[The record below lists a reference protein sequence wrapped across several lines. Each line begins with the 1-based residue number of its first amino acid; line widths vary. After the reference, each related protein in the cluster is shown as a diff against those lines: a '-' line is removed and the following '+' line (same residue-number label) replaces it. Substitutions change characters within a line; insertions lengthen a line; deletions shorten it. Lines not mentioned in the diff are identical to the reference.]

1 MSLYGISL
9 YAGFQ
14 TPILHGLCSYGI
26 ATRHVL
32 RQYCGDDVAM
42 VKAIKARFSKPV
54 LPGQTIQTDMWK
66 EGDRVHFICKVCISV
81 DVTMVDSFIYLRV
94 AFFASEV
101 HHISIDFMVASCTCT
116 YMYLRVTIFA
126 CTNVSFFIFLWI
138 GPKCKILCCCVYT
151 SIRSSNF
158 LYK

>member
-1 MSLYGISL
+1 MIVRSFQNEISNPNHQDLREIILSLCT
-9 YAGFQ
+9 GFQ

-66 EGDRVHFICKVCISV
+66 EGDRVHFICKVQRCNPRLLI
-81 DVTMVDSFIYLRV
+81 
-94 AFFASEV
+94 
-101 HHISIDFMVASCTCT
+101 
-116 YMYLRVTIFA
+116 
-126 CTNVSFFIFLWI
+126 
-138 GPKCKILCCCVYT
+138 
-151 SIRSSNF
+151 
-158 LYK
+158 